1 MHNSTRKSGITV
13 PEPPATINNAAVAQ
27 YITKVMGQS
36 MAARRLG
43 LQPAEQPGAE
53 APAGATA
60 PADAKAAP
68 AAPTL
73 TPGFTMTD
81 DDPVT
86 IKYKKQDY
94 VRNDEGY
101 WAPLS
106 APTKPITDSAT
117 SKIFDKQEQA
127 IENWKAAQ
135 AGTAPPAPKSTPAA
149 PPPTDASADADT
161 GTSADAAT
169 SSPVKPDDRTAKEL
183 LSPSGIRDTE
193 TEVFIPGHGIV
204 QKQEDGSWRSL
215 PKKAPINKA
224 DWAAL
229 DQRLEAAKSA
239 APAAA
244 PADEPEATDVAST
257 SLPGAPIK
265 SKVEVSGGGVS
276 VGFEKG
282 DEGWRN
288 IDPAKA
294 LTTHKPGTKAYDAL
308 ERQWAR
314 MNGKPEPTPTVGTTT
329 TTPTPAPE
337 PATAMTESFKRLNR
351 ITHGKI

>member
-1 MHNSTRKSGITV
+1 
-13 PEPPATINNAAVAQ
+13 
-27 YITKVMGQS
+27 
-36 MAARRLG
+36 
-43 LQPAEQPGAE
+43 
-53 APAGATA
+53 
-60 PADAKAAP
+60 
-68 AAPTL
+68 
-73 TPGFTMTD
+73 
-81 DDPVT
+81 
-86 IKYKKQDY
+86 
-94 VRNDEGY
+94 
-101 WAPLS
+101 
-106 APTKPITDSAT
+106 
-117 SKIFDKQEQA
+117 
-127 IENWKAAQ
+127 
-135 AGTAPPAPKSTPAA
+135 
-149 PPPTDASADADT
+149 
-161 GTSADAAT
+161 
-169 SSPVKPDDRTAKEL
+169 
-183 LSPSGIRDTE
+183 
-193 TEVFIPGHGIV
+193 
-204 QKQEDGSWRSL
+204 
-215 PKKAPINKA
+215 
-224 DWAAL
+224 
-229 DQRLEAAKSA
+229 LEAAKSA